1 MNIAVGFV
9 HGIGRQQ
16 EGFHLEMAAKLEE
29 RLAKACPEVKVYAEG
44 IYWADIT
51 DRLENKLKA
60 KLAPYG
66 LRWDHWAD
74 IRGYV
79 ISFLADAIAYQPV
92 PHEDDSAANEYIY
105 ADIHERFCEKLQVL
119 SDRAGPDAPLCLIS
133 HSLGSII
140 ASNYVYDLQ
149 NGKLPARI
157 RDRIK
162 RSDSPLV
169 QGHTLTH
176 FYTMGSPI
184 ALWTMRYK
192 DFGRPIDF
200 PPQILREHGLPYGEW
215 VNFYDK
221 DDIVAYPLKS
231 LSKLYDESVSEDLE
245 VSNPGWLANT
255 PLGSHGGYY
264 DSEAVMNRIVASWVE
279 LYNRTAARD
288 ETAAG
293 SDIEEGENRY
303 NCFGN

>member
-1 MNIAVGFV
+1 MNLAVGFV
-9 HGIGRQQ
+9 HGIGKQQ
-16 EGFHLEMAAKLEE
+16 DGFHLRMAAELEE
-29 RLAKACPEVKVYAEG
+29 RLSRVCPEIKVHAEG

-51 DRLENKLKA
+51 ERLEEKLKQ

-74 IRGYV
+74 LRGYV
-79 ISFLADAIAYQPV
+79 ISFLGDAIAYQPV
-92 PHEDDSAANEYIY
+92 PHEDDSVAHEYIY
-105 ADIHERFCEKLQVL
+105 ADIHERFCEKLQAL

-140 ASNYVYDLQ
+140 ASNYIYDLQ
-149 NGKLPARI
+149 RGRLPARI
-157 RDRIK
+157 RDRIR

-169 QGHTLTH
+169 QGQTLTH

-184 ALWTMRYK
+184 ALWTMRYE
-192 DFGRPIDF
+192 DFGRPIVF
-200 PPQILREHGLPYGEW
+200 PSPMIREQGHPFGEW

-221 DDIVAYPLKS
+221 DDIIAYPLKS
-231 LSKLYDESVSEDLE
+231 LSPLYDQAVTEDVE
-245 VSNPGWLANT
+245 VRNPGILANT

-264 DSEAVMNRIVASWVE
+264 RCDAVMNRIVASWAE
-279 LYNRTAARD
+279 LYVRTAARE

-293 SDIEEGENRY
+293 SETESG
-303 NCFGN
+303 